1 MDEERETSLAD
12 AKLVRIETRCGR
24 QRPHG
29 GADDPRKTKVT
40 KVTKVTKK
48 HRLRL

>member
-1 MDEERETSLAD
+1 MDEERETSPAD
-12 AKLVRIETRCGR
+12 AKPVRIETRCGP

-29 GADDPRKTKVT
+29 GADDPRKM

-48 HRLRL
+48 RRLRL

>member
-1 MDEERETSLAD
+1 MDEERETSPAD
-12 AKLVRIETRCGR
+12 AKAVRIETRCGP
-24 QRPHG
+24 QRPNG

-48 HRLRL
+48 RRLRL